1 MGRRENDSLCLLI
14 TIARATGYEAA
25 ITAMDQHLIK
35 RGAELLLPTGQEIV
49 RDKKSARSGKIQG
62 IFFLEFGDNGYF
74 EEKSE
79 TFAVPVFLMKVS

>member
-49 RDKKSARSGKIQG
+49 RDKKSARSGV
-62 IFFLEFGDNGYF
+62 FEFGDNGYF

-79 TFAVPVFLMKVS
+79 TFAVPVILMKVS

>member
-25 ITAMDQHLIK
+25 ITAMEQHLIK
-35 RGAELLLPTGQEIV
+35 GGAELLLPTGQEM
-49 RDKKSARSGKIQG
+49 SGTKNLQCREKFRE
-62 IFFLEFGDNGYF
+62 FFLEFGDNGYF

-79 TFAVPVFLMKVS
+79 TFAVPFFLMKVS